1 MTTFCKI
8 GPEEAARLSEIA
20 SRVVKAHFDPLIGP
34 AQNDYMIEK
43 FQSEPAI
50 RAPLA
55 GGYRYYWVMEEG
67 ETAGFLAFYPR
78 EGKLYL
84 SKFYLLEGFRGRG
97 LAGKMF
103 AFVAESARAEGLSA
117 VYLNVNRGN
126 TGVIRV
132 YEHLGFQIVREEKND
147 IGGGFFMDDYVMECP
162 LT

>member
-50 RAPLA
+50 RAQLA
-55 GGYRYYWVMEEG
+55 
-67 ETAGFLAFYPR
+67 
-78 EGKLYL
+78 
-84 SKFYLLEGFRGRG
+84 
-97 LAGKMF
+97 
-103 AFVAESARAEGLSA
+103 
-117 VYLNVNRGN
+117 
-126 TGVIRV
+126 
-132 YEHLGFQIVREEKND
+132 
-147 IGGGFFMDDYVMECP
+147 GGFFMDDYVMECP